1 MPLIFLAVRNAM
13 KTADRSFSETFQ
25 ERNLRYLENRTP
37 QKTSTIGFLLLE
49 NFSLPSFTQALDAL
63 TTANLIRPGT
73 VKTHTF
79 SHTGAEVM
87 SDLSIPIRP
96 DTPLTDLRLLQLDL
110 MVICGGL
117 RTPRQVPGWLTAL
130 LRKVSAMPMALG
142 GLWNG
147 AWYMGDSGLLDGYKC
162 AIHSEQRT
170 ALAERAPNANVS
182 LDSMILDR
190 NRLTAAT
197 PAGAFQMMI
206 GWLRERS
213 GSELAHAVMDLLD
226 YDQSRFKSALNTLNP
241 KLNKPLREIVTLME
255 SNLEDP
261 LDIRQLSQCSN
272 LSVRQVQR
280 LFKSQLDTTPQRYYL
295 QLRITEARRLL
306 QNSSLSV
313 IETGLACGFVSTSHF
328 SRCYREFFGHSPSRE
343 FRHEL

>member
-1 MPLIFLAVRNAM
+1 M
-13 KTADRSFSETFQ
+13 KTADRCFSETFQ

-49 NFSLPSFTQALDAL
+49 NFSLPSFTQAMDAL
-63 TTANLIRPGT
+63 TTANLIRPGA

-96 DTPLTDLRLLQLDL
+96 DTPLTDVRLLKLDM
-110 MVICGGL
+110 MVVCGGL

-130 LRKVSAMPMALG
+130 LQKVSTMPMALG

-147 AWYMGDSGLLDGYKC
+147 AWYMGEAGLLDGYKC
-162 AIHSEQRT
+162 AIHSEQRI
-170 ALAERAPNANVS
+170 ALAERAPNVSVS
-182 LDSMILDR
+182 LDSVIADR
-190 NRLTAAT
+190 NRLTASN

-206 GWLRERS
+206 GWLRDRS
-213 GSELAHAVMDLLD
+213 GSELAHAVIDLLD
-226 YDQSRFKSALNTLNP
+226 YDQSRFKSSLKTTAP
-241 KLNKPLREIVTLME
+241 KLSKPLREIITLME

-261 LDIRQLSQCSN
+261 LDIHQLSQYAD
-272 LSVRQVQR
+272 LSMRQVQR

-313 IETGLACGFVSTSHF
+313 IDTGLACGFVSSSHF
-328 SRCYREFFGHSPSRE
+328 SRCYSEFFGHPPSRE
-343 FRHEL
+343 VRNEL